1 MISQN
6 LLDIIACPQ
15 CKGAVQLT
23 EMQDSLVCPT
33 CQLLYAI
40 RDGIP
45 IMLLDEAKPLEYLRS
60 SPNQY

>member
-1 MISQN
+1 MLISQT

-15 CKGAVQLT
+15 CRGPVQRA
-23 EMQDSLVCPT
+23 EAQGGLVCPT

-45 IMLLDEAKPLEYLRS
+45 IMLLEEAKPLRQE
-60 SPNQY
+60 